1 MKRWERRHLL
11 DDRLLREMAKNDRAR
26 ASHSPGDDIVTGGTT
41 MTRYL
46 PVLRHLAQRTG
57 SNQDSVR
64 PLT

>member
-11 DDRLLREMAKNDRAR
+11 DDRLWREMAKNDRAR

-46 PVLRHLAQRTG
+46 PVLRQLRSEPG
-57 SNQDSVR
+57 R
-64 PLT
+64 IKIPLGP